1 MNLGFVDRATVLHEF
16 GHAIGLI
23 HEHQSPFKGGFQWN
37 REEVRVHVGR
47 EVEELEQCTFDILYM
62 VHHVTLHYT
71 AFIILCYIII
81 MLHYVMLYYIMLHH
95 ITLFTPHYITC
106 MLHQVIKALSGPP
119 NYWDMD
125 RIENNM
131 FKKYKRKDLD
141 GTLYD
146 SKSIMHYA

>member
-62 VHHVTLHYT
+62 VYHVTLHYT

-95 ITLFTPHYITC
+95 ITSCYTTLHYMYVTPGDQGSEWASQLLGH
-106 MLHQVIKALSGPP
+106 GP
-119 NYWDMD
+119 
-125 RIENNM
+125 
-131 FKKYKRKDLD
+131 
-141 GTLYD
+141 
-146 SKSIMHYA
+146 H

>member
-1 MNLGFVDRATVLHEF
+1 
-16 GHAIGLI
+16 
-23 HEHQSPFKGGFQWN
+23 
-37 REEVRVHVGR
+37 
-47 EVEELEQCTFDILYM
+47 
-62 VHHVTLHYT
+62 
-71 AFIILCYIII
+71 
-81 MLHYVMLYYIMLHH
+81 MLHYVMLYHIAGTGVGNNDMLD
-95 ITLFTPHYITC
+95 IQCYTT
-106 MLHQVIKALSGPP
+106 LHQVIKALSGPP

>member
-1 MNLGFVDRATVLHEF
+1 MLDCITLQLPCYAAL
-16 GHAIGLI
+16 
-23 HEHQSPFKGGFQWN
+23 
-37 REEVRVHVGR
+37 
-47 EVEELEQCTFDILYM
+47 C
-62 VHHVTLHYT
+62 HVTLCYAAYYT
-71 AFIILCYIII
+71 VISCYTIASSPGPG
-81 MLHYVMLYYIMLHH
+81 LGTRLMLYH
-95 ITLFTPHYITC
+95 IACTGVGNNTC
-106 MLHQVIKALSGPP
+106 LIYTLHQVIKALSGPP